1 MLAIFQAAG
10 WPIWFLL
17 FASIVAVALIVER
30 LITLRREKIL
40 PRNLLDEVIRVHHTG
55 KATPDVI
62 NKLEQ
67 NSPLGTVL
75 AGEPL
80 IAEAYLL
87 APEQGPEA
95 SDLAVGL
102 VLATDDVTPTT
113 LVALVRRLAD
123 ALGTAPDVP
132 HSLDVAVLTEEQRAA
147 ARVLGPP
154 VHVALEPNAEPNA

>member
-62 NKLEQ
+62 
-67 NSPLGTVL
+67 
-75 AGEPL
+75 
-80 IAEAYLL
+80 
-87 APEQGPEA
+87 
-95 SDLAVGL
+95 
-102 VLATDDVTPTT
+102 
-113 LVALVRRLAD
+113 
-123 ALGTAPDVP
+123 
-132 HSLDVAVLTEEQRAA
+132 
-147 ARVLGPP
+147 
-154 VHVALEPNAEPNA
+154 